1 MPTFS
6 TYNGELPSCL
16 NPLNPRHWLL
26 LAHWVY
32 FRPTALKCYLYQA
45 DSELYRAGAG
55 WTIFKTWKT
64 PAYRNLFLSIPAI
77 CLLLS
82 LPLSLFSIL
91 LFILLK
97 QTIFSLTGYLIGF
110 SLTGYLIG
118 LLIGI
123 TIGLSFGAIFGSIL
137 GLSLGVARGTIVGII
152 TAIAGGVGHGIV
164 ISVVLSI
171 NQKFNLSDI
180 FGNSFGTLLGI
191 ATGVIVCLGVV
202 AILGGVIGIVI
213 GVLFGTVTGVNG
225 SLIFSILSSSFSL
238 NTDNTKAACLA
249 FAVEFGL
256 VAMGS
261 LGAGVSFAESAVTV
275 LVSGA
280 AISLTIAITN
290 ANLIVGFFAF
300 LIIVLLIWQIPIYFL
315 ECCLVFFTSN
325 RRIISIFQWNENQIF
340 PLPKMQN
347 ASLYLLNQKGT
358 FQYGLENLSYLACN
372 PFQRWIAQKTLK
384 KYLYQQSQ
392 PLEFIYTII
401 RDNRITD
408 TYVRPP
414 VTDIGW
420 QQLPT
425 VKKLLLGEISG
436 QWVDC
441 TVDTFNQQVEY
452 LIYYMTRFGRN
463 RSETN
468 LTRFVG
474 LLYQLLDQEII
485 NKDKLKQLKCQD
497 NYRGLSHYIGGQE
510 IESSFQ
516 IMRNFLDCTQL
527 LDIPAKTQTNTF
539 FDLPPSE
546 TAIRPEVIKALDSL
560 RDVGTEINTYQNA
573 TSYANKQ
580 SAILRAND
588 ILNSLNEYATNQII
602 TPEKA
607 IISGII
613 YEWRK
618 LVSTE
623 GGKLAGQGWLNP
635 VRNPYMAGN
644 PVTDSL
650 FVGREDILRR
660 LEELWMSPEQGE
672 SVILYGQ
679 RRIGKSSILRNLGM
693 RLGHQTKVVDFNMQI
708 AGAGSTKTSEL
719 IHHLAWEIYDTLS
732 LTQKQK
738 LGEPES
744 KQFTLENHYYALRR
758 FLNQLDRIRDGLRF
772 IIAVDEY
779 EKIEE
784 LIEKNAFEQ
793 ELIWFWRGLIQT
805 YPWFIMI
812 FAGWHELH
820 EMCQNYWNP
829 LFASVKSIRVS
840 FLSPQAARKL
850 ITEPVPEFDIDYND
864 EAVQLII
871 SLTNGQPYLI
881 QLICRELVTNFNR
894 EVFEEGRERERRF
907 TVEDV
912 ETVINNPDFYSDGN
926 AYFTGIWTQAEKSSP
941 PGQLPILRKL
951 CYKELSPLQLEQET
965 TLSLEEVQAAL
976 KTLQDH
982 DVIWE
987 QDGYYGYTVKLMQE
1001 WLKRKA

>member
-1 MPTFS
+1 MPTFP

-26 LAHWVY
+26 LAYWVY
-32 FRPTALKCYLYQA
+32 FRPTALRCYLYQA

-64 PAYRNLFLSIPAI
+64 PAYRNVFLSIPAI

-97 QTIFSLTGYLIGF
+97 QTIFSLTGYLIG
-110 SLTGYLIG
+110 

-137 GLSLGVARGTIVGII
+137 GLSLGVARGTTVGII

-171 NQKFNLSDI
+171 NQEFNLSYI
-180 FGNSFGTLLGI
+180 FGNSLFGTLLGI

-202 AILGGVIGIVI
+202 AILGGVIGLVI
-213 GVLFGTVTGVNG
+213 GVVFGTVTGING
-225 SLIFSILSSSFSL
+225 SLIFSILSSSFSG
-238 NTDNTKAACLA
+238 NTEAACLV

-290 ANLIVGFFAF
+290 ANFIIGFFAF
-300 LIIVLLIWQIPIYFL
+300 LIIVLLIWQFPIYCL
-315 ECCLVFFTSN
+315 DCCLVFLNSN
-325 RRIISIFQWNENQIF
+325 PRIIYILQWNENRIF
-340 PLPKMQN
+340 SLPKIQN
-347 ASLYLLNQKGT
+347 ASLYLLNEKGNS
-358 FQYGLENLSYLACN
+358 QYGLENLSYLACN

-384 KYLYQQSQ
+384 EYLEQQNQ
-392 PLEFIYTII
+392 PLQFIYTII
-401 RDNRITD
+401 RDNEITD
-408 TYVRPP
+408 AYVRPP

-425 VKKLLLGEISG
+425 IKKLLLGEISG

-463 RSETN
+463 RRETP
-468 LTRFVG
+468 LTRFVK

-485 NKDKLKQLKCQD
+485 DNNKFKQLNFQD
-497 NYRGLSHYIGGQE
+497 NYRGLSHYSGGQE

-516 IMRNFLDCTQL
+516 IMESFLDCTQL
-527 LDIPAKTQTNTF
+527 LDIPAKTQTNAF
-539 FDLPPSE
+539 LDLPPSE
-546 TAIRPEVIKALDSL
+546 TALRPEVIKALDSL
-560 RDVGTEINTYQNA
+560 RNVGTEINTYQNA

-580 SAILRAND
+580 SAVLRAND

-607 IISGII
+607 IINGII

-679 RRIGKSSILRNLGM
+679 RRIGKSSILRNLGI
-693 RLGHQTKVVDFNMQI
+693 RLGHQTTVVQFNMQMAI
-708 AGAGSTKTSEL
+708 GTSNTSEL
-719 IHHLAWEIYDTLS
+719 IYYLALEIYDTLS
-732 LTQKQK
+732 GEQKQN
-738 LGEPES
+738 LSEPKS
-744 KQFTLENHYYALRR
+744 QQFTIENHYYALKR
-758 FLNQLDRIRDGLRF
+758 FLNQLDKVRDGLRF

-779 EKIEE
+779 ENIEK
-784 LIEKNAFEQ
+784 LIENKGFEP

-812 FAGWHELH
+812 FAGLHELH
-820 EMCQNYWNP
+820 EMCHDYWNP

-850 ITEPVPEFDIDYND
+850 ITEPVPEFDIDYNED
-864 EAVQLII
+864 AVQLII

-926 AYFTGIWTQAEKSSP
+926 AYFTGIWRQAEKSSP
-941 PGQLPILRKL
+941 ADEQLKILRKL

-965 TLSLEEVQAAL
+965 TLNLEQVQATL

-982 DVIWE
+982 DVIVE
-987 QDGYYGYTVKLMQE
+987 RDGYYGYTVKLMQE
-1001 WLKRKA
+1001 WVKRKA

>member
-1 MPTFS
+1 MPTFP

-16 NPLNPRHWLL
+16 NPLKPRHWLL
-26 LAHWVY
+26 LAYWVY
-32 FRPTALKCYLYQA
+32 FRPTALRCYLYQA
-45 DSELYRAGAG
+45 DPELYRTGAG

-64 PAYRNLFLSIPAI
+64 PAYRNAFISIPAI

-82 LPLSLFSIL
+82 FPFCLFP
-91 LFILLK
+91 ILLK
-97 QTIFSLTGYLIGF
+97 PTSL
-110 SLTGYLIG
+110 SLSHYIIG

-123 TIGLSFGAIFGSIL
+123 TIGLSFGALFGVIM
-137 GLSLGVARGTIVGII
+137 GLSFGVSRGTTVGII
-152 TAIAGGVGHGIV
+152 TAIAGGVGHNIV
-164 ISVVLSI
+164 ISIVFNI
-171 NQKFNLSDI
+171 NQQYNLSDI
-180 FGNSFGTLLGI
+180 FRNILFGASMGI
-191 ATGVIVCLGVV
+191 ATGVIVGLGVV
-202 AILGGVIGIVI
+202 IVLGGIFSIVI
-213 GVLFGTVTGVNG
+213 GVAFGTVTGVNG
-225 SLIFSILSSSFSL
+225 SLIFSILSSSFPNNL
-238 NTDNTKAACLA
+238 EAACLA

-261 LGAGVSFAESAVTV
+261 LGAGVSFAESAITV
-275 LVSGA
+275 LILGVAVSLA
-280 AISLTIAITN
+280 IAIKS
-290 ANLIVGFFAF
+290 ANLIIGFFAF
-300 LIIVLLIWQIPIYFL
+300 SIIILLIWQIPIYCL
-315 ECCLVFFTSN
+315 ECCLALLSPN
-325 RRIISIFQWNENQIF
+325 RRIITILQWNENLIF
-340 PLPKMQN
+340 PLPKMQR
-347 ASLYLLNQKGT
+347 ASLDLLKEKGT
-358 FQYGLENLSYLACN
+358 YQYGLEHLSYLACN
-372 PFQRWIAQKTLK
+372 PFQRWMAQNILK
-384 KYLYQQSQ
+384 KYLDQQNQ

-401 RDNRITD
+401 RDNTITD
-408 TYVRPP
+408 TYVNPP
-414 VTDIGW
+414 LTDLGW

-425 VKKLLLGEISG
+425 VKKLLLGEISS

-452 LIYYMTRFGRN
+452 LIYYMTWFGRN
-463 RSETN
+463 HCETP

-474 LLYQLLDQEII
+474 FLYQLLDQEII
-485 NKDKLKQLKCQD
+485 DKDKFKQLKCQN
-497 NYRGLSHYIGGQE
+497 NYRELSHYIGGRE

-516 IMRNFLDCTQL
+516 IMESFLDGTQL
-527 LDIPAKTQTNTF
+527 LDIPAKTKTNAF
-539 FDLPPSE
+539 LDLPPSE
-546 TAIRPEVIKALDSL
+546 TAIRPEVIKTLDSL
-560 RDVGTEINTYQNA
+560 RDVGTEINTYENA

-672 SVILYGQ
+672 SVTLYGQ
-679 RRIGKSSILRNLGM
+679 RRIGKSSILRNLGI
-693 RLGHQTKVVDFNMQI
+693 RLGHQTTVVDFNMQI
-708 AGAGSTKTSEL
+708 AGAGSSTSEL
-719 IHHLAWEIYDTLS
+719 IHHLAWEIYDTLPP
-732 LTQKQK
+732 TQKQA
-738 LGEPES
+738 LGEPEIQ
-744 KQFTLENHYYALRR
+744 QFTRENHYYALKR
-758 FLNQLDRIRDGLRF
+758 FLNQVDKVREGLRF

-779 EKIEE
+779 ERIED
-784 LIEKNAFEQ
+784 LIAENAVEP

-812 FAGWHELH
+812 FAGWHELD
-820 EMCQNYWNP
+820 EMCHDYWHP

-864 EAVQLII
+864 DAVQLII

-926 AYFTGIWTQAEKSSP
+926 TYFTGVWRQAEKSSP
-941 PGQLPILRKL
+941 PEQLQILRKL
-951 CYKELSPLQLEQET
+951 CHKELSPLQLEQET
-965 TLSLEEVQAAL
+965 TLSLEQVQAAL
-976 KTLQDH
+976 QTLQAH
-982 DVIWE
+982 DVIRE

-1001 WLKRKA
+1001 WVKRKDLSSM